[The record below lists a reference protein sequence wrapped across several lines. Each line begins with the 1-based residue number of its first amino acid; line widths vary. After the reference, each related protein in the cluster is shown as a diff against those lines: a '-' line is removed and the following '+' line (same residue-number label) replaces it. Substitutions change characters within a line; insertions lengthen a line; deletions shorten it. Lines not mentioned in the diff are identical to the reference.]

1 MVTLPS
7 DTKQEPTVV
16 TAEYNP
22 FAPGMLGNPYEMY
35 RALRENDPIH
45 RSEMMESWVL
55 TRYDDIDKVLTDNR
69 FSADRQRA
77 RTRFAQMIQEQQA
90 QYGPMSTAQ
99 TMLTSDPPDH
109 TRLRKLVSK
118 AFTPRA
124 VLDLRPRI
132 QDIVDYLLSEA
143 GERGEFDII
152 HDLAY
157 PLPVI
162 VIAEML
168 GVPPEDRH
176 RFKHWSDTVVATL
189 GGPFTPPEVL
199 EAARVAIEELAEY
212 IGHVIAER
220 RAEPKEDLISGLIA
234 AEEGGQV
241 LSEEEIFATCILLL
255 IAGNETTTNLIGT
268 SMLALFQNP
277 EQMERLRRDLSLI
290 SSAVEELLRYAGP
303 VHGTGRVP
311 KEDVEIAGHVFHEGE
326 MVFTLLAAGNRDP
339 SHYPDPDKL
348 DVARNPTDHLALGDG
363 IHFCLGAPLAR
374 AEAQIAIGTMLD
386 RFPKLLL
393 LDEDPE
399 WGGTFIIRGPKRLN
413 VKI

>member
-1 MVTLPS
+1 MVTLS
-7 DTKQEPTVV
+7 ENTKQEPAMVTV
-16 TAEYNP
+16 EFNP
-22 FAPGMLGNPYEMY
+22 FAPGMLGNPYDMY

-55 TRYDDIDKVLTDNR
+55 TRYADIDKVLTDNR

-77 RTRFAQMIQEQQA
+77 RTRFAQMMEEQQA
-90 QYGPMSTAQ
+90 NYGPMSTAQ

-124 VLDLRPRI
+124 VENLRPRI
-132 QDIVDYLLSEA
+132 QEIVDYLLAEA
-143 GERGEFDII
+143 GKRGEFDIV

-168 GVPPEDRH
+168 GVPPEDRA
-176 RFKHWSDTVVATL
+176 RFKEWSDKVVATL
-189 GGPFTPPEVL
+189 AGPFTPPEVL
-199 EAARVAIEELAEY
+199 EAGRVAIEELAEY
-212 IGHVIAER
+212 LGDVIAQR
-220 RAEPKEDLISGLIA
+220 RTEPKEDLISGLIA
-234 AEEGGQV
+234 SEEGGQV

-268 SMLALFQNP
+268 SMLALFRNP
-277 EQMERLRRDLSLI
+277 DQIQRLREEPTLI
-290 SSAVEELLRYAGP
+290 RSAVEELLRYAGP

-311 KEDVEIAGHVFHEGE
+311 KEDIEIAGHTFHEGE

-339 SHYPDPDKL
+339 AHYENPEVL
-348 DVARNPTDHLALGDG
+348 DIARNPTDHLALGDG

-374 AEAQIAIGTMLD
+374 AEAQIAIGSLVE
-386 RFPKLLL
+386 RFAKLRL

-399 WGGTFIIRGPKRLN
+399 WGGTFIIRGPKRLT
-413 VKI
+413 VSV

>member
-1 MVTLPS
+1 MTTLTPG
-7 DTKQEPTVV
+7 TKQEPAVV
-16 TAEYNP
+16 TAEFNP
-22 FAPGMLGNPYEMY
+22 FAPGMLADPYAMY
-35 RALRENDPIH
+35 RALREHDPIH

-55 TRYDDIDKVLTDNR
+55 TRYDDIDAVLMDNR
-69 FSADRQRA
+69 FSSD
-77 RTRFAQMIQEQQA
+77 RTRAETSFSQMMREQQE
-90 QYGPMSTAQ
+90 QYGPMSNAQ

-124 VLDLRPRI
+124 VENLRPRI
-132 QDIVDYLLSEA
+132 QEIVDFVLAEV
-143 GERGEFDII
+143 GERGKFEII

-176 RFKHWSDTVVATL
+176 RFKEWSDTVVATL
-189 GGPFTPPEVL
+189 GGPFTPPEVM
-199 EAARVAIEELAEY
+199 EAGRKAIDELAEY
-212 IGHVIAER
+212 FSQIIAER

-241 LSEEEIFATCILLL
+241 LSEDEIFATCILLL

-268 SMLALFQNP
+268 SMLALFRNP
-277 EQMERLRRDLSLI
+277 DQMQLLRETPTLI

-311 KEDVEIAGHVFHEGE
+311 KEDVEVAGHTFKPGE

-339 SHYPDPDKL
+339 AHYENPEEL
-348 DVARNPTDHLALGDG
+348 DITRNPTDHLAFGDG

-374 AEAQIAIGTMLD
+374 AEAQIAIGTLVQ
-386 RFPKLLL
+386 RFPKLRL
-393 LDEDPE
+393 LDEEPE
-399 WGGTFIIRGPKRLN
+399 WGGT
-413 VKI
+413 

>member
-7 DTKQEPTVV
+7 GTKQEPAVI

-69 FSADRQRA
+69 FSADRTRA
-77 RTRFAQMIQEQQA
+77 RTRFAQMLEEQQA
-90 QYGPMSTAQ
+90 QYGPMSNAQ

-132 QDIVDYLLSEA
+132 QDIVDYLLAEA

-189 GGPFTPPEVL
+189 GGPFTPPEVIA
-199 EAARVAIEELAEY
+199 AARVAIDELAEY

-220 RAEPKEDLISGLIA
+220 RAEPREDLISGLVA

-268 SMLALFQNP
+268 SMLALFRNP
-277 EQMERLRRDLSLI
+277 EQMERLRKDLSLMP
-290 SSAVEELLRYAGP
+290 SAVEELLRYAGP

-311 KEDVEIAGHVFHEGE
+311 KEDIEIAGHVFHEGE

-339 SHYPDPDKL
+339 NHYPDPDKL

-374 AEAQIAIGTMLD
+374 AEAQSAIGTLLD
-386 RFPKLLL
+386 RFPRLHL

-413 VKI
+413 VTV